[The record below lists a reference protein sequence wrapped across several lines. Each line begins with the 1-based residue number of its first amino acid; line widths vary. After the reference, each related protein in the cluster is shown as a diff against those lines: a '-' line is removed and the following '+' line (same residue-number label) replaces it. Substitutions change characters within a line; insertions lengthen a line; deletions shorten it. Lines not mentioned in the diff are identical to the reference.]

1 VSRLGIISGMVSE
14 LRCLK
19 AAIADLPAP
28 HPFTA
33 ALGGRADAVRE
44 AARDMIDA
52 GATALLSF
60 GCAGA
65 LSADLAPGDIV
76 LADSVVAPTGERYAT
91 DPQWRGRIDAATR
104 QVFAGATLPMVGA
117 IAGSDRPVLSPRAK
131 MLLSATSSAVAVDM
145 ESHAVAQVAS
155 AANLP
160 FLALRAIVDPTDRT
174 VPEAAFRAMGPRGR
188 ITPWPLLAG
197 LMERPMLI
205 RDLVRLAH
213 DARAARSGL
222 RRAAGLG
229 AALLRVG

>member
-1 VSRLGIISGMVSE
+1 VSRLGIISGLASE

-28 HPFTA
+28 RPFTA
-33 ALGGRADAVRE
+33 AVGGRADAARE

-60 GCAGA
+60 GSAGG
-65 LSADLAPGDIV
+65 LSADLAAGDIV
-76 LADSVVAPTGERYAT
+76 LADAVVAPTGERYAT
-91 DPQWRGRIDAATR
+91 DPQWRERIDAAAR

-117 IAGSDRPVLSPRAK
+117 IAGSDRPILTPRAK
-131 MLLSATSSAVAVDM
+131 TVLAISSSAVAVDM
-145 ESHAVAQVAS
+145 ESHAVAQVAA

-160 FLALRAIVDPTDRT
+160 FLALRAIVDPSDRT
-174 VPEAAFRAMGPRGR
+174 VPEAAFRAVGPTGR
-188 ITPWPLLAG
+188 INPLPLLGG
-197 LMERPMLI
+197 LMEQPMMI
-205 RDLVRLAH
+205 RDLLRLAH